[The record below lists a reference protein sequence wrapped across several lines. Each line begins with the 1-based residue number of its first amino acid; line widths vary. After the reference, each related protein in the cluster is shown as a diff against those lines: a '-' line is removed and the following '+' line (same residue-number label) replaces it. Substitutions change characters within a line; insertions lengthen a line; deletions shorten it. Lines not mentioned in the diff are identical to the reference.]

1 MSHSRLI
8 TPSAESR
15 RTNLPPLKPL
25 RKGLEAWLHG
35 LYGAW
40 LRRSARVRFWLQ
52 EAERILDQ
60 QKQFQLLSESKLH
73 HYLGELR
80 LRGMRGGWAAPDF
93 RRQCFAAIVENALRT
108 TGLQAYP
115 EQICATLGLTHGAL
129 MEMATGE
136 GKTLTL
142 GLATVLA
149 AWKGLPVHVVT
160 ANDYLA
166 ERDADWLQKHYRG
179 CGVEVGYVTSPMD
192 PAARQRQYRHAIVYT
207 TAKELLADFLRDRL
221 QLGELSDAARRQLRF
236 LLQPRLQQSLPTVQN
251 GLYSV
256 FVDEADYVL
265 IDEAVTPL
273 IISRAKE
280 NRMLQEATKA
290 AFQLASR
297 LQPEV
302 DYRGVAKYQ
311 EIILRSSAEKWIAE
325 VSITQPVLQNRQ
337 WRKEMVEQVLRAKEF
352 YHRDKHYI
360 IDDGKVVI
368 VDEGTGRPMPGRSW
382 RLGLHQAIECKEG
395 LPMSDPAE
403 TLGGIS
409 FQRFFRLIPHLA
421 GVTGTA
427 WENRAELWRIYR
439 LPVLRVPTHK
449 PCVRK
454 YQPAQV
460 LPDTQSKWQA
470 VQECIRQ
477 IHHYGAPIL
486 VGTRSVRA
494 SEELAAL
501 LRQEGLHFQLLNAV
515 NHMHEAAIVADA
527 GKYASLTIATNM
539 AGRGTDIKPEPAAL
553 GLGGLHVIATE
564 FHESSRVDRQLYG
577 RCARQGDPGTVF
589 QFASLDDEVISKH
602 TPAWLRKWLCWALRH
617 KLFGAQT
624 VSYWACRQAQRAAT
638 RQNFKSRLLL
648 LAQDKWMSEQLSFGS
663 GPRGI

>member
-1 MSHSRLI
+1 MSNARLT

-15 RTNLPPLKPL
+15 RTDLPPLKPL

-35 LYGAW
+35 AYGAW
-40 LRRSARVRFWLQ
+40 LRRSSRVRFWLK
-52 EAERILDQ
+52 EAERILEA
-60 QKQFQLLSESKLH
+60 QKKLEPLSESKLH
-73 HYLGELR
+73 HHLGDLR
-80 LRGMRGGWAAPDF
+80 LRGIRAGFAAPDF
-93 RRQCFAAIVENALRT
+93 QRECFAAIVENAVRT

-115 EQICATLGLTHGAL
+115 EQICAALGLLDRSL

-166 ERDADWLQKHYRG
+166 ERDAAWLQRHFLG
-179 CGVEVGYVTSPMD
+179 CGLQAGHVTSPMD
-192 PAARQRQYRHAIVYT
+192 PSARQRQYRNEIVYT
-207 TAKELLADFLRDRL
+207 TAKELVADFLRDRI
-221 QLGELSDAARRQLRF
+221 QLGELSDAARRQLRI

-251 GLYSV
+251 GLSSV

-311 EIILRSSAEKWIAE
+311 EIILKNSAEEWITEA
-325 VSITQPVLQNRQ
+325 SITQPVLQNRQ
-337 WRKEMVEQVLRAKEF
+337 WRKEMVEQVLRAREF
-352 YHRDKHYI
+352 YHRDKNYI

-368 VDEGTGRPMPGRSW
+368 VDEGTGRQMPGRSW
-382 RLGLHQAIECKEG
+382 RLGLHQAIEYKEG
-395 LPMSDPAE
+395 LVMSDPAE

-439 LPVLRVPTHK
+439 LPVLPVPTHK

-454 YQPAQV
+454 QHPASV
-460 LPDTQSKWQA
+460 FPDTESKWQA
-470 VQECIRQ
+470 VRDCIRR
-477 IHHYGAPIL
+477 IHTFGSPIL

-494 SEELAAL
+494 SDEVAAV
-501 LRQEGLHFQLLNAV
+501 LRQEGVHFQLLNAV
-515 NHMHEAAIVADA
+515 NHLHEAAIVADA

-539 AGRGTDIKPEPAAL
+539 AGRGTDIKLDRDAL
-553 GLGGLHVIATE
+553 SLGGLNVIATE

-577 RCARQGDPGTVF
+577 RCARQGDPGAVF

-602 TPAWLRKWLCWALRH
+602 TPAWLRKWLASALRQN
-617 KLFGAQT
+617 LPGAKT
-624 VSYWACRQAQRAAT
+624 LSYWLCRQAQQAAT
-638 RQNFKSRLLL
+638 RQNFKARLLL
-648 LAQDKWMSEQLSFGS
+648 LEQDKWTSEQLSFGS